1 MQNSNP
7 TASLDY
13 PLPANTE
20 AERMILGVILLDNE
34 AWQQARDLCAS
45 QFFLPSHRK
54 IFAATQTLLEAG
66 RGVDPLTLQEALRA
80 SSELDQVG
88 GPAYIASLFDGVPR
102 FSNISEYVA
111 IVTEKARLREAINIG
126 NSLTQAGFDPAS
138 DSETLLDRAERQ
150 IFDLKTGS
158 GSGQRSVW
166 IENVLD
172 DAWTPLNVRGAVA
185 TGFCQTDRL
194 LLGGGLLPGDL
205 CVLAG
210 RPSRGK
216 STWAKLVAGN
226 VCDRFNTGDADWM
239 EQRPVVLYFALE
251 ESKEALARRIVG
263 MRAQLSWGSM
273 QRMEFTAEEYARMR
287 NELRRAVHW
296 RLATYDLRRLNVEDI
311 ARECRA
317 IRRTTGRLDLVVV
330 DHLLLLKTARQFSN
344 RALEL
349 GHITSE
355 LKTIA
360 GERGIEAPFLVPT
373 QINRVGLTEKRFG
386 LEHLRDSGRI
396 EEDAD
401 KVFIIQMPENG
412 AEEAG
417 GYTFEMTLAKQRE
430 GVVGSVDYEFD
441 RTCGSIREM
450 PDSMQS
456 GFNSG
461 RTRRQN
467 WPPRRR
473 AENEANAAGEG
484 EPENNSEDW

>member
-1 MQNSNP
+1 MTNQNSN
-7 TASLDY
+7 SLDY

-34 AWQQARDLCAS
+34 AYQQARDLCAS
-45 QFFLPSHRK
+45 QFFLPSHQR
-54 IFAATQTLLEAG
+54 IFAKMRDLLEAG

-102 FSNISEYVA
+102 FSNIGEYVA
-111 IVTEKARLREAINIG
+111 IVTEKARLRQTVGIG
-126 NSLTQAGFDPAS
+126 NSLMQAALDPAS
-138 DSETLLDRAERQ
+138 ESEDLLDRAERQ

-166 IENVLD
+166 VENVLD
-172 DAWTPLNVRGAVA
+172 NAWTPLNVRGAVA

-239 EQRPVVLYFALE
+239 DQRPVVLYFALE
-251 ESKEALARRIVG
+251 ESKEALARRIIG
-263 MRAQLSWGSM
+263 MRAELSWQNL
-273 QRMEFTAEEYARMR
+273 QRMEFTAEEYARMTA
-287 NELRRAVHW
+287 ELRRAQHW
-296 RLATYDLRRLNVEDI
+296 RLATYDIRRLNVEDI

-317 IRRTTGRLDLVVV
+317 VRRATGRLDLVVV
-330 DHLLLLKTARQFSN
+330 DHLLLLKTGRQFSN

-360 GERGIEAPFLVPT
+360 GERGVEAPFLVPT

-401 KVFIIQMPENG
+401 KVFIIQMPEDG
-412 AEEAG
+412 AENND
-417 GYTFEMTLAKQRE
+417 GYSFELTLAKQRE
-430 GVVGSVDYEFD
+430 GVVGSVDYEFN
-441 RTCGSIREM
+441 RAYGSIREI
-450 PDSMQS
+450 PDTMQS
-456 GFNSG
+456 GFNTG
-461 RTRRQN
+461 RNRRN

-473 AENEANAAGEG
+473 AEANANAPGES
-484 EPENNSEDW
+484 EAENNSEDW